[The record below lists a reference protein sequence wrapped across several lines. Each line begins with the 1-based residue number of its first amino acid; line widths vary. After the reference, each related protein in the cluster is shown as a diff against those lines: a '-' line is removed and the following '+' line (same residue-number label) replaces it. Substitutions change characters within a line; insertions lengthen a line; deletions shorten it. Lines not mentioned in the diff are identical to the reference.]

1 MSYRNPSKIN
11 SNSSTSGGYSDAIAM
26 AIREDEIQEARTKA
40 NISSLVQ
47 GSLDAI
53 LAKQEGLNNLN
64 KKVTKADLNMYNR
77 VESDG
82 FKTGFN
88 SFDKKA
94 EDLMF
99 NSITKFNKIK
109 SSIENGTSD
118 DLELSKQG
126 LASINSMIDQ
136 YGDAVPNILAVNE
149 AINKQSS
156 SAELDEQF
164 SVTGAPAHQLA
175 IISKLSQGSDDI
187 DIIEENDNI
196 ILIDNNP
203 GKWYN
208 EDENGNLIEGKGPT
222 KLNLFEF
229 NRNLLN
235 KNNPYLKYKVN
246 PTRVESSAWSE
257 LVKQESGYNPNY
269 VTDEDGQYR
278 MTVDQQKAFKEKVTG
293 LATYKKNDKGFYTY
307 LPGDNNNEYNGFST
321 LLRKRGESIWEDEG
335 NMQTLVKEKGL
346 KSQWPKVIPQ
356 PGTKEFNEF
365 VDGQYIPALKW
376 LAEETLRKNSQDITL
391 DQPGDV
397 VSSNDTKTTSIKED
411 KNKSTYKTQEEF
423 NNAWNN
429 ANPGDK
435 LIGLDGKQY
444 TKPGLKDDGQTR
456 SFNVMEREALNK
468 K

>member
-1 MSYRNPSKIN
+1 MSYRNPSKIT
-11 SNSSTSGGYSDAIAM
+11 SNSSNSNGYSNAIAI
-26 AIREDEIQEARTKA
+26 ALREDEIQEARTKA

-47 GSLDAI
+47 GSLDAV
-53 LAKQEGLNNLN
+53 LAKQDGLNNLN
-64 KKVTKADLNMYNR
+64 KAVTKSDLNMYNR

-175 IISKLSQGSDDI
+175 IISKLSQGSGDI

-196 ILIDNNP
+196 ILVDNNP

-222 KLNLFEF
+222 RLNLFEF

-235 KNNPYLKYKVN
+235 KNNPYLKYKAD
-246 PTRVESSAWSE
+246 PTQVESSAWSE

-269 VTDEDGQYR
+269 VTDEDGKYR
-278 MTVDQQKAFKEKVTG
+278 MTVDQQKAFKDKVTG
-293 LATYKKNDKGFYTY
+293 LANYKKNDKGFYTY

-335 NMQTLVKEKGL
+335 NMQTLVREKGL

-391 DQPGDV
+391 DQPGDN
-397 VSSNDTKTTSIKED
+397 VSSNKNKTTGSKENKNKKSIWTKED
-411 KNKSTYKTQEEF
+411 IDKWNKLAPGETLVVGGSTFRKEGKTEQ
-423 NNAWNN
+423 NNVQSRLGNM
-429 ANPGDK
+429 
-435 LIGLDGKQY
+435 
-444 TKPGLKDDGQTR
+444 
-456 SFNVMEREALNK
+456 MEREALNK
-468 K
+468 

>member
-269 VTDEDGQYR
+269 VTDEDGKYR

>member
-1 MSYRNPSKIN
+1 MSYRNPSKIT
-11 SNSSTSGGYSDAIAM
+11 SNSSNSNGYSNAIAI
-26 AIREDEIQEARTKA
+26 ALREDEIQEARTKA

-47 GSLDAI
+47 GSLDAV
-53 LAKQEGLNNLN
+53 LAKQDGLNNLN
-64 KKVTKADLNMYNR
+64 KAVTKSDLNMYNR

-175 IISKLSQGSDDI
+175 IISKLSQGSGDI

-196 ILIDNNP
+196 ILVDNNP

-222 KLNLFEF
+222 RLNLFEF

-235 KNNPYLKYKVN
+235 KNNPYLKYKAD
-246 PTRVESSAWSE
+246 PTQVESSAWSE

-269 VTDEDGQYR
+269 VTDEDGKYR
-278 MTVDQQKAFKEKVTG
+278 MTVDQQKAFKDKVTG
-293 LATYKKNDKGFYTY
+293 LSNYKKNDKGFYTY

-335 NMQTLVKEKGL
+335 NMQTLVREKGL

-391 DQPGDV
+391 DQPGDN
-397 VSSNDTKTTSIKED
+397 VSSNKNKTTGSKENKNKKSIWTKED
-411 KNKSTYKTQEEF
+411 IDKWNKLAPGETLVVGGSTFRKEGKTEQ
-423 NNAWNN
+423 NNVQSRLGNM
-429 ANPGDK
+429 
-435 LIGLDGKQY
+435 
-444 TKPGLKDDGQTR
+444 
-456 SFNVMEREALNK
+456 MEREALNK
-468 K
+468 

>member
-1 MSYRNPSKIN
+1 
-11 SNSSTSGGYSDAIAM
+11 
-26 AIREDEIQEARTKA
+26 
-40 NISSLVQ
+40 
-47 GSLDAI
+47 
-53 LAKQEGLNNLN
+53 
-64 KKVTKADLNMYNR
+64 
-77 VESDG
+77 
-82 FKTGFN
+82 
-88 SFDKKA
+88 
-94 EDLMF
+94 MF

-269 VTDEDGQYR
+269 VTDEDGKYR

>member
-1 MSYRNPSKIN
+1 
-11 SNSSTSGGYSDAIAM
+11 
-26 AIREDEIQEARTKA
+26 
-40 NISSLVQ
+40 
-47 GSLDAI
+47 
-53 LAKQEGLNNLN
+53 
-64 KKVTKADLNMYNR
+64 MYNR

-88 SFDKKA
+88 SFDKKV

-136 YGDAVPNILAVNE
+136 YGYAVPNILAVNE

-156 SAELDEQF
+156 SAELDGQF

-175 IISKLSQGSDDI
+175 IISKLSEGSGDI
-187 DIIEENDNI
+187 DVIEENDNI
-196 ILIDNNP
+196 ILVDNNP

-222 KLNLFEF
+222 RLNLFEF

-235 KNNPYLKYKVN
+235 KNNPYLKYKAD
-246 PTRVESSAWSE
+246 PTKVESSAWSE

-269 VTDEDGQYR
+269 VIDEDGKYR

-293 LATYKKNDKGFYTY
+293 LANYKKNDKNFYTY

-335 NMQTLVKEKGL
+335 NMQAYVKEKGL

-365 VDGQYIPALKW
+365 VEGQYIPALKW
-376 LAEETLRKNSQDITL
+376 LAEETLRKNSQDIKL
-391 DQPGDV
+391 DQLGDV
-397 VSSNDTKTTSIKED
+397 VSSNENKTTSIKED
-411 KNKSTYKTQEEF
+411 KNKSPYKTQKEF
-423 NNAWNN
+423 NTAWNN

-435 LIGLDGKQY
+435 LIGLDGKEY

-456 SFNVMEREALNK
+456 SFNMMEKEALNK
-468 K
+468 

>member
-235 KNNPYLKYKVN
+235 KNNPYLKYKAD
-246 PTRVESSAWSE
+246 PTQVESSAWSE

-269 VTDEDGQYR
+269 VTDEDGKYR
-278 MTVDQQKAFKEKVTG
+278 MTVDQQKAFKEKVAG